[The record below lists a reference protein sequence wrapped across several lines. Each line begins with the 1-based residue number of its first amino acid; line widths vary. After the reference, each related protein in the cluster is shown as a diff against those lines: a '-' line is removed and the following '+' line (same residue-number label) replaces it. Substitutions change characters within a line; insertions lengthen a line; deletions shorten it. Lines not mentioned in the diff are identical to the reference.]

1 MSKKLLIWST
11 RRVRRFI
18 RSATAVEFPLGR
30 LRLSNACLFERPC
43 RLTGDVDFKSA
54 ISFGAFSSVDGVAQT
69 GVIRNVSVGRYVS
82 IGRHVEIGLTD
93 HPTTWLSSTA
103 RQYNAHYLGWERCT
117 GKSVATR
124 GHEISRPVFIGNDV
138 WIGDRAIV
146 MGGVKIGDGAVVAA
160 GAVVTKDVPPYAI
173 VGGVPARVI
182 KFRFD
187 DATIRALQDLA
198 WWRYDIADFGAAD
211 WANVPAAMPSIRECM
226 AACTPYLS
234 GWIGVEELRPYCLW
248 TLFHFEV
255 GRFAIRIKMFGFWFV
270 HIIKRKGCNGVH

>member
-18 RSATAVEFPLGR
+18 RSATGVEFPLGR

-43 RLTGDVDFKSA
+43 RLTGDIDFKSA

-69 GVIRNVSVGRYVS
+69 GVLRNVSVGRYTS

-93 HPTTWLSSTA
+93 HPTTWLSTTA
-103 RQYNAHYLGWERCT
+103 RQYNAHYLGWERWT
-117 GKSVATR
+117 GKSVTTR

-138 WIGDRAIV
+138 WIGDHAIV

-182 KFRFD
+182 KFRFS
-187 DATIRALQDLA
+187 DATICALQDLA
-198 WWRYDIADFGAAD
+198 WWRYDIANFGAVD
-211 WANVPAAMPSIRECM
+211 WANILVAMPSIGECM
-226 AACTPYLS
+226 AACTPYLP

-248 TLFHFEV
+248 RLFHFEV
-255 GRFAIRIKMFGFWFV
+255 GRFAIRIKMFGFWVV
-270 HIIKRKGCNGVH
+270 HIMKREGCNGVH

>member
-1 MSKKLLIWST
+1 MSNKLLIWST

-18 RSATAVEFPLGR
+18 RSATGVEFPLGR
-30 LRLSNACLFERPC
+30 LRLSNACSFERPC
-43 RLTGDVDFKSA
+43 RQTGDVDFKSA
-54 ISFGAFSSVDGVAQT
+54 ISFGAFSSVDGVAWT
-69 GVIRNVSVGRYVS
+69 GVLRNVSVGRYTS

-93 HPTTWLSSTA
+93 HPTTWLSTTA
-103 RQYNAHYLGWERCT
+103 RQYNAHYLGWERWT

-138 WIGDRAIV
+138 WIGDHAIV

-187 DATIRALQDLA
+187 DATISALQELA
-198 WWRYDIADFGAAD
+198 WWRYDLADFGALD
-211 WANVPAAMPSIRECM
+211 WANVPAAMRAVKERMESCE
-226 AACTPYLS
+226 PYAPK
-234 GWIGVEELRPYCLW
+234 WIGVDELRPYRLW
-248 TLFHFEV
+248 HLFHFEIS
-255 GRFAIRIKMFGFWFV
+255 RFAIRIKMFGFWIV
-270 HIIKRKGCNGVH
+270 HMVKGGEHNAIH